1 MFAKDFI
8 GNVIEV
14 AVPINITVDK
24 EDDGVI
30 YIEGWGN
37 RAYNDEG
44 AELKDRDGDV
54 VLPSAYKLDNFKANP
69 VILYQ
74 HNRDSVIGKAIDVQI
89 LPQGLHI
96 KAAIYRDLDQK
107 AFTAIKAG
115 VVSTFSIG
123 FQATD
128 GFYKEDSD
136 TFYFSAVE
144 LLEVS
149 AVTIPA
155 QPQSTFSTTESPCGN
170 GQCMLSIQEVSTK
183 GFDKETATVQ
193 KDLSVST
200 KKWSN
205 VNKSDML
212 AEVHDSEDADIIKD
226 AYLIVGDITKR
237 NTFKFPHHEFVEGK
251 LKLSVGGLKSAF
263 AALKGSEKFDEAHVE
278 AAKHLM
284 KHFDE
289 LVESDLLESVPDE
302 LEDMCELKETEGTP
316 SMEEEL
322 ALLKEQLDAKTLE
335 LNTLQQTLKEENPEG
350 EPDPEPEPAPE
361 GDPVVAE
368 EPITLSEAIA
378 AIKDA
383 VVTSE
388 DIEPLMNFYEEF
400 GSELNT
406 RIETILGDA

>member
-1 MFAKDFI
+1 MLVKDFI

-24 EDDGVI
+24 DDDGVI

-37 RAYNDEG
+37 RAYSDEG
-44 AELKDRDGDV
+44 TELKDRDGDV

-107 AFTAIKAG
+107 AFTAIKSG

-155 QPQSTFSTTESPCGN
+155 QPQSTFSTVESPCGN

-183 GFDKETATVQ
+183 GFDKEVVTIQ
-193 KDLSVST
+193 KDLTVST

-212 AEVHDSEDADIIKD
+212 ASVHETADEAIIKD
-226 AYLIVGDITKR
+226 AYLIVEDVTKR
-237 NTFKFPHHEFVEGK
+237 NTFKFPHHEFVAGQ

-263 AALKGSEKFDEAHVE
+263 AALKGSENFDEAHVE

-289 LVESDLLESVPDE
+289 LVESDLIDSVPDE
-302 LEDMCELKETEGTP
+302 LEDMCLLKETEGTP
-316 SMEEEL
+316 TMEEEL
-322 ALLKEQLDAKTLE
+322 ALLKEQLESKTLE
-335 LNTLQQTLKEENPEG
+335 LNTLQETLKEEDPAVV
-350 EPDPEPEPAPE
+350 EPVVTDPVVE
-361 GDPVVAE
+361 GDPVVE
-368 EPITLSEAIA
+368 EDPITLSEAIA

-383 VVTSE
+383 VETSE

-400 GSELNT
+400 SSVLNT